1 MRRFII
7 VLIAA
12 AMLFVSCSPKAEEV
26 KEPTAEEWLTSFNNT
41 QFGAYVIAKE
51 INVEKGK
58 AVTLDK
64 DTHGEDVKGAI
75 GKFLSQYSKTGEKYV
90 VSSITALSGTI
101 TKTENAIEENDVN
114 LDDFKVEFEYEYQK
128 LKEGSTSDYEKVGDT
143 KKGIIAGSVTTETKP
158 GNEATSVIMSMYNIS
173 LNFNYYD
180 VANKKELP
188 DLSSGEL
195 LRYKAI
201 EATLK
206 VSTEGIEPIILK
218 YDGVELRAAELA
230 KVKEEISKKS

>member
-7 VLIAA
+7 LLIAA

-26 KEPTAEEWLTSFNNT
+26 KEPTAEEWLTSFYNT
-41 QFGAYVIAKE
+41 QFGAYVIAE
-51 INVEKGK
+51 GIDVEKGK

-64 DTHGEDVKGAI
+64 DTNGEDVKDAI
-75 GKFLSQYSKTGEKYV
+75 ENFLSQYSKTGEKYV

-101 TKTENAIEENDVN
+101 TKTENDVN

-143 KKGIIAGSVTTETKP
+143 KKGIVAGSVTTETKP
-158 GNEATSVIMSMYNIS
+158 GNEATYVIMSMYNIS

-188 DLSSGEL
+188 DLSSGVL

-206 VSTEGIEPIILK
+206 VSAEETEPIVLK
-218 YDGVELRAAELA
+218 YDGVELSAAELA